1 MITRTVCRD
10 RELCSFHS
18 DSRPS
23 KAKLQGS
30 LHTVPVI
37 IVMEFVDGSRDTRRS
52 VLVYSKPVSDFP
64 PLVF

>member
-1 MITRTVCRD
+1 MLVADSSRYVYSITLFAGGMITGTVCRH
-10 RELCSFHS
+10 RGLCSFHS

-37 IVMEFVDGSRDTRRS
+37 ILLVSGVM
-52 VLVYSKPVSDFP
+52 L
-64 PLVF
+64 